1 MRCGKTNNAR
11 TFKRRLTRNGNQ
23 SRQSVFSPKRRGDE
37 LTQIHGTLLVFRTY
51 VRRSDI
57 QLFRRLFQ
65 VSVASSLLQL
75 ACPVRTRPPAAHFAH
90 DRFFYAATY
99 ARRVI
104 YTHGHGMSKKAS
116 RAPAVKVK
124 MAWNLKK
131 AWYYGR
137 LLVTAAAVGVLGY
150 LLLEDD
156 TKIVESTFKVN
167 GYEAAIPMQIS
178 SILPSCYEFENDGLG
193 FKACLYND
201 NEFNASEINNAG
213 TTKKAYECDDKKIS
227 SYWGDADPGETIKF
241 ECCDRMQK
249 SHTRLIVGASFLAAA
264 LLGSIIAVV
273 SGLGDKNTGWHVID
287 RLIHAIV
294 YIVATGLLGS
304 ALEFSQKNGVLTC
317 NDSFE
322 TFLNKVEEEQ
332 GMSNVY
338 DTNEDHEE
346 GFWMIVAALAISAVL
361 ALVESVIFIVET
373 SHRGGFLVSPKT
385 EEAAFGTE
393 TSTNGARVGSLFF

>member
-1 MRCGKTNNAR
+1 MIASNDAEISSRKNTAR
-11 TFKRRLTRNGNQ
+11 
-23 SRQSVFSPKRRGDE
+23 VFFLS
-37 LTQIHGTLLVFRTY
+37 TH
-51 VRRSDI
+51 VRRSNI
-57 QLFRRLFQ
+57 QLIRRLFQ

-90 DRFFYAATY
+90 GRFFSRCHARATRDIY
-99 ARRVI
+99 ARPRRV
-104 YTHGHGMSKKAS
+104 TKAS

-124 MAWNLKK
+124 MVWNLKK
-131 AWYYGR
+131 AWYFGR
-137 LLVTAAAVGVLGY
+137 LLITAAAVGVLGY

-156 TKIVESTFKVN
+156 TKIVESTLKIEDYTTVFSISPVCFQTFQKEGINFKT
-167 GYEAAIPMQIS
+167 
-178 SILPSCYEFENDGLG
+178 
-193 FKACLYND
+193 CLYND
-201 NEFNASEINNAG
+201 DILNATDEKEVKSG
-213 TTKKAYECDDKKIS
+213 KSFKCDDRVMTSIVDS
-227 SYWGDADPGETIKF
+227 SFGSMNKTTKF

-264 LLGSIIAVV
+264 LLGSIIAVAA
-273 SGLGDKNTGWHVID
+273 GLGDKNIGWHVID
-287 RLIHAIV
+287 RLIHAVV

-322 TFLNKVEEEQ
+322 NLAKNIPKEVAI
-332 GMSNVY
+332 Y

-373 SHRGGFLVSPKT
+373 SHRGGFLVSKKT
-385 EEAAFGTE
+385 GEAAFGPQASE
-393 TSTNGARVGSLFF
+393 ARVGSLFF